1 MSIENELV
9 ERYGEDVLTVQR
21 RYVPPRI
28 AKDKHHLAVIPK
40 QRQRLVKELRRAG
53 SKAHVTRHR
62 ETGEVTTNFV
72 FTNALPGMAEHA
84 RGVLAELPASAIRP
98 LYGARPPRP
107 APSRPY
113 EPGDTIEIKA
123 GPMAGV
129 KATLKR
135 KESNSTWAIG
145 GDHGLRITIHVN
157 NMIRIDPG

>member
-1 MSIENELV
+1 MSIENELI

-21 RYVPPRI
+21 HYVPPRI

-40 QRQRLVKELRRAG
+40 QRPRLVKELRRAG
-53 SKAHVTRHR
+53 SKAHITRHR
-62 ETGEVTTNFV
+62 ETKEVTTNLV

-113 EPGDTIEIKA
+113 APGDTIEIKA
-123 GPMAGV
+123 GAMAGI

-135 KESNSTWAIG
+135 KASNSTWAIG